1 MPAQPSPSR
10 LPGYRIPNKAVYYLI
25 SVLMMMRWSTLAA
38 AAAAA
43 AQVPL
48 ALSLTPDTD
57 FDGNKTCVVRPGPNG
72 TDSAPAI
79 ARAFADC
86 GHNDDSPSDPG
97 RGRVVFLN
105 ETYHIQTVL
114 NTTGLRNVDVDLRG
128 TLAWDSRDLGY
139 WLARSLPVGY
149 QNQSSAWL
157 FGGHSVRWTGHGHG
171 TLDGGGQAWYD
182 FVNGTNNY
190 PGRPHQLTITGTS
203 DSVFEGLRF
212 VQSQMW

>member
-1 MPAQPSPSR
+1 
-10 LPGYRIPNKAVYYLI
+10 
-25 SVLMMMRWSTLAA
+25 MMMRWSTLVA

-48 ALSLTPDTD
+48 ALSLTSTPPDFPAGLDTD
-57 FDGNKTCVVRPGPNG
+57 FYGTNKTCVVRPGPNG

-86 GHNDDSPSDPG
+86 GHNNDDDA
-97 RGRVVFLN
+97 RGTVVFLN
-105 ETYHIQTVL
+105 ETYHVQTVL

-157 FGGHSVRWTGHGHG
+157 FGGTGVRWTGHGHG

-190 PGRPHQLTITGTS
+190 PGRPHQITITGTS
-203 DSVFEGLRF
+203 DSVFEGIRF